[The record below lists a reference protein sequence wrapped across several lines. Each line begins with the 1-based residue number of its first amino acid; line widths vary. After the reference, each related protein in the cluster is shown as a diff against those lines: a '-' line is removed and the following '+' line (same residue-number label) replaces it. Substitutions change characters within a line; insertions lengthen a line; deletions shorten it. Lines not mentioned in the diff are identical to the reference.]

1 MVDCWDHVGFDLLR
15 MNSDW
20 LWSVD
25 ASGRLV
31 EWRSTGNP
39 DKNEAGPDGFGLWQ
53 TLLRDDACLRDDR
66 AILFRTIRE
75 GKPFRYLR
83 TACIMPHLGVRGW
96 LRVSGVPI
104 RDEAGALQGYRGAAL
119 NITGAMMTSRKLK
132 RADKHNRNLMLVL
145 EASPMAVFLA
155 QPKQADWYITYANA
169 ALANL
174 SGLDGQ
180 SLMGQQALFMTG
192 RETDAVMVEMIR
204 ERIEKRLHTTQRLRL
219 MKKDGSAFWGE
230 LTLIPGCEDNGAC
243 TLIGLVRN
251 VEAEV
256 AYQAAEL
263 QRSRLHALG
272 ELAGGMAH
280 EVNNLLQPACLNTEI
295 LADEFPPDSPLQE
308 LLRDITSG
316 LDQIRYIVRNTL
328 QFSRK
333 DESDGDG
340 VSLPISPLLEERVG
354 YLRTLLP
361 ATVGL
366 QVDVEP
372 SAGEGYV
379 RLNPTTFTQV
389 LTNLLTNASH
399 AMQGKGEIRVN
410 LRKIHLDG
418 VRQQRETLPLGNY
431 FVLSVADTGC
441 GMTEAVRA
449 RIFEPFFTTKKIGE
463 GTGLGLSVVYGLVT
477 QWGGTISVQSQPGSG
492 STFTL
497 YVPEDVS
504 QQSGTIHPINHTGV
518 SNGNVSQGL
527 AH

>member
-1 MVDCWDHVGFDLLR
+1 MDGWEHVGFDLLR

-20 LWSVD
+20 LWRVD
-25 ASGRLV
+25 ASGQLV
-31 EWRSTGNP
+31 EWRSTSNP
-39 DKNEAGPDGFGLWQ
+39 ERNEAGPKGLGFWKGV
-53 TLLRDDACLRDDR
+53 LRDDACLRDDR
-66 AILFRTIRE
+66 AILFRTLRE

-104 RDEAGALQGYRGAAL
+104 RDARSNLEGYQGAAL

-132 RADKHNRNLMLVL
+132 RADKHNRNLMMVL
-145 EASPMAVFLA
+145 EASPLAVFLA
-155 QPKQADWYITYANA
+155 QPKQVDWVITYANV

-174 SGLDGQ
+174 SGYELQNIPGQ
-180 SLMGQQALFMTG
+180 PALFMTG
-192 RETDAVMVEMIR
+192 AETDGIMVEMIR
-204 ERIEKRLHTTQRLRL
+204 ERIDKRLHTTQRVRL

-230 LTLIPGCEDNGAC
+230 LTLIPGCEDNGSC

-251 VEAEV
+251 IEAEV

-280 EVNNLLQPACLNTEI
+280 EINNLLQPACLNTEI
-295 LADEFPPDSPLQE
+295 LADEFPPESPSQE
-308 LLRDITSG
+308 LLRDITGG

-333 DESDGDG
+333 DEADRSGERCP
-340 VSLPISPLLEERVG
+340 LAPLLEERTG

-366 QVDVEP
+366 QVEVEP
-372 SAGEGYV
+372 SAVGDV

-418 VRQQRETLPLGNY
+418 VRQQRETLPLGSY
-431 FVLSVADTGC
+431 FVLSVSDTGC
-441 GMTEAVRA
+441 GMSEAVQA

-477 QWGGTISVQSQPGSG
+477 QWGGTISVQSRPGQG

-497 YVPEDVS
+497 YVPEDVGE
-504 QQSGTIHPINHTGV
+504 QQAGTMNHLNNTGV
-518 SNGNVSQGL
+518 FNGNVSQGP